1 MERKCA
7 GELAPGQGP
16 PGYADEVAKPR
27 ILAVDVGTGTQDI
40 LVFEAGMVIENAV
53 QMVMPS
59 PTMLVAGKVRQATAE
74 RRDLF
79 LTGVTMGGG
88 PGHWAV
94 ETHLREGL
102 KVYATPDAARTFD
115 DDLAR
120 VEAMGV
126 RVVDD
131 GELAAGASSLR
142 LDLRDFYF
150 DAVVDALTAFG
161 VSAQFD
167 AVAVAV
173 FDHGA
178 APPGYSDRRF
188 RFDYLREQVAR
199 GARLENFGF
208 LAGAIP
214 ARMTRMQA
222 VAKTWTGHEPLFVM
236 DTGPAAVLGALEDP
250 AVRAVERALVVNVG
264 NFHTIAFLFEDGQI
278 RGLFEHHT
286 GELTSAELDA
296 YLDQLG
302 AGTISNDQVFDDMG
316 HGALELGP
324 VKQPPEIV
332 AVTGPRRALLDGARL
347 RPYAAVPHGDMMIA
361 GCFGLLRGMAAH
373 LPEHATAIEKALGP
387 PAFQNRVKARPRDQ
401 GFVELEDSNH
411 FLR

>member
-1 MERKCA
+1 MA
-7 GELAPGQGP
+7 N
-16 PGYADEVAKPR
+16 PR

-40 LVFEAGMVIENAV
+40 LVFEAGTVIENAV

-59 PTMLVAGKVRQATAE
+59 PTMLVAAKVRQATAD
-74 RRDLF
+74 RRALL

-94 ETHLREGL
+94 EAHLRQGL
-102 KVYATPDAARTFD
+102 EVYATPDAARTFD
-115 DDLAR
+115 DDLDR
-120 VEAMGV
+120 VQAMGI

-131 GELAAGASSLR
+131 GEVAQQSSSLR
-142 LDLRDFYF
+142 LELRDFYF
-150 DAVVDALTAFG
+150 DAVTEALTAFG
-161 VSAQFD
+161 VPTEFD

-188 RFDYLREQVAR
+188 RFDYLREQVAG
-199 GARLENFGF
+199 GARLQTFGF

-222 VAKTWTGHEPLFVM
+222 VAQTWTGSAPLFVM

-250 AVRAVERALVVNVG
+250 AARAAGRALLVNVG
-264 NFHTIAFLFEDGQI
+264 NFHTIAFRMEDGEI

-286 GELTSAELDA
+286 GELTIEELES
-296 YLDQLG
+296 YLDQLA
-302 AGTISNDQVFDDMG
+302 AGTISNDRVFDDMG

-324 VKQPPEIV
+324 AERPPEIV
-332 AVTGPRRALLDGARL
+332 AVTGPRRGLLRGSRIQT
-347 RPYAAVPHGDMMIA
+347 YAAVPHGDMMIA
-361 GCFGLLRGMAAH
+361 GCFGLLRGVAAH
-373 LPEHATAIEKALGP
+373 LPEHAPAIEEVLGP
-387 PAFQNRVKARPRDQ
+387 PAFEKRV
-401 GFVELEDSNH
+401 
-411 FLR
+411 